1 MSTLKKLKSLFIEQ
15 DEAEVE
21 EGKKPEKQVDK
32 SVPVSNAPSPKPT
45 LGTVNVEGKADT
57 KIVETLLTAV
67 EKNNLDGFDYLEY
80 KKSLQSMK
88 KMSMSEELMYQSA
101 FATASTMGVTL
112 DRLVETAQYYVK
124 IMDKEM
130 HNFGEAVSKQNNE
143 MVVKRKEQSLLVEE
157 QLAQKKKQIELLEK
171 EIVTLNEKQQKLKHD
186 IELSSNKIAQ
196 TKANFEKSFL
206 NLRQQFESDIVKMK
220 KYLK

>member
-1 MSTLKKLKSLFIEQ
+1 
-15 DEAEVE
+15 
-21 EGKKPEKQVDK
+21 
-32 SVPVSNAPSPKPT
+32 
-45 LGTVNVEGKADT
+45 
-57 KIVETLLTAV
+57 
-67 EKNNLDGFDYLEY
+67 
-80 KKSLQSMK
+80 MK

-112 DRLVETAQYYVK
+112 DRLVETAEYYIK

-130 HNFGEAVSKQNNE
+130 HNFGEAVARQNNE

-157 QLAQKKKQIELLEK
+157 QLAQKRKQIELLEK
-171 EIVTLNEKQQKLKHD
+171 EIVTLTEKQDKLKND
-186 IELSSNKIAQ
+186 IEQSSIKIEK

>member
-1 MSTLKKLKSLFIEQ
+1 MSRLKKLKSLFIEEDKTQ
-15 DEAEVE
+15 VE
-21 EGKKPEKQVDK
+21 EGKKAVEQTKQALK
-32 SVPVSNAPSPKPT
+32 ESKPAAPNTAAST
-45 LGTVNVEGKADT
+45 LKVEGKADNR
-57 KIVETLLTAV
+57 IVETLLGAV
-67 EKNNLDGFDYLEY
+67 EKNNLEGFDYLEY
-80 KKSLQSMK
+80 KKSLQTMK

-101 FATASTMGVTL
+101 FATAATMGVTL
-112 DRLVETAQYYVK
+112 ERLIETAQYYIK

-130 HNFGEAVSKQNNE
+130 HNFGEAVARQNNE

-157 QLAQKKKQIELLEK
+157 QLVQKQKQIELLEK
-171 EIVTLNEKQQKLKHD
+171 EILNLTEKHKKLKSEMEQSAIK
-186 IELSSNKIAQ
+186 IEQ